1 MNAALAPIDWLIIGA
16 YLVVS
21 LGVGVLFMRR
31 SGASTGEYFVSGRR
45 LPWWLAGTSMVAT
58 SFASDTPLYVTGLVR
73 TAGIARNWEWW
84 AFAVGGMFSV
94 FVFARLWRR
103 AAVVTD
109 AELTELRYSGR
120 AAAALRGVRAAYFAL
135 PINCIAIGWATLGM
149 ATFLRIVFGVSPAWA
164 ILAAVAAAAA
174 YAILSGLWGVVV
186 TDLPQFV
193 IAMAGAV
200 VLCVKAMQRFGGG
213 AILAASARARSPLGA
228 DLLRFFPRLPDRV
241 DLSSADFWSGSFVA
255 FCVFISVLWWAN
267 KNADGGNVV
276 IQRMLASKDERH
288 AVLATLWFNVANYAL
303 RPWPWILVA
312 VASVAVFPRTSETGT
327 EAEAAYPEMVR
338 EFLPAGLLG
347 LMVASF
353 LGAYMSTVDS
363 LLNSSSAYVVN
374 DLYRRFIRPEAPE
387 RHYVMVSRLAS
398 LGFMGAAAIVAWQAD
413 SIRQLF
419 RFLLTFSAGVGL
431 VYILRW
437 FWWRVNAWS
446 EIVAMAASAVLGT
459 GLILFQERHGLPFPV
474 PLFITVMGSTAA
486 WLAATFVTRPT
497 DEDRLVTFYRRVRPY
512 GAWGPV
518 AARAGV
524 RRARGL
530 GRLLLAWVAGTIMVL
545 AAMIGVG
552 KLLLDQRTIVYDAG
566 RWGIEIREG
575 WVYLVIALFAA
586 AVVIGE
592 VHRLG
597 RRDDDEVTQ

>member
-1 MNAALAPIDWLIIGA
+1 MNAALAPGDWLIIGA
-16 YLVVS
+16 YLALA
-21 LGVGVLFMRR
+21 LGIGLVFARR
-31 SGASTGEYFVSGRR
+31 AGRSTGEYFVSGRR

-84 AFAVGGMFSV
+84 AFAVGGLASAM
-94 FVFARLWRR
+94 VFARLWRR

-120 AAAALRGVRAAYFAL
+120 AAAALRGIRAAYFAL
-135 PINCIAIGWATLGM
+135 PINCIAVGWATLGM
-149 ATFLRIVFGVSPAWA
+149 ATFLRVVLGVGPAWA
-164 ILAAVAAAAA
+164 ILTAVGLASA

-200 VLCVKAMQRFGGG
+200 VLCVRVMARFGGG
-213 AILAASARARSPLGA
+213 ERMAAAARARSALGEG
-228 DLLRFFPRLPDRV
+228 LLQFFPRLPAHA
-241 DLSSADFWSGSFVA
+241 DLASAEFWSGPFVA
-255 FCVFISVLWWAN
+255 FCVFVSVLWWAN
-267 KNADGGNVV
+267 KNADGGNIV

-288 AVLATLWFNVANYAL
+288 ALLATLWFNIANYAL
-303 RPWPWILVA
+303 RPWPWVLVA
-312 VASVAVFPRTSETGT
+312 LGSVAAFPAIPAAD
-327 EAEAAYPEMVR
+327 AEAAYPRMVR

-374 DLYRRFIRPEAPE
+374 DLYRRFIRPDAPE
-387 RHYVMVSRLAS
+387 RHYVRVSRLAS
-398 LGFMGAAAIVAWQAD
+398 VGFMVAAALVAWKAD

-419 RFLLTFSAGVGL
+419 RFLLTFSSGVGL
-431 VYILRW
+431 VYVLRW

-459 GLILFQERHGLPFPV
+459 GLILLQRWHGLPFPV
-474 PLFITVMGSTAA
+474 PLFVTVLGSTAA
-486 WLAATFVTRPT
+486 WLVATFVTRPT
-497 DEDRLVTFYRRVRPY
+497 DEGRLVAFYRRVRPY

-524 RRARGL
+524 PRPRGL
-530 GRLLLAWVAGTIMVL
+530 GRLLLGWVAATVMVL
-545 AAMIGVG
+545 GATSASANSSS
-552 KLLLDQRTIVYDAG
+552 TSG
-566 RWGIEIREG
+566 RSSTTPATG
-575 WVYLVIALFAA
+575 ALRCAK
-586 AVVIGE
+586 G
-592 VHRLG
+592 G
-597 RRDDDEVTQ
+597 CTWRRRSCRPRW